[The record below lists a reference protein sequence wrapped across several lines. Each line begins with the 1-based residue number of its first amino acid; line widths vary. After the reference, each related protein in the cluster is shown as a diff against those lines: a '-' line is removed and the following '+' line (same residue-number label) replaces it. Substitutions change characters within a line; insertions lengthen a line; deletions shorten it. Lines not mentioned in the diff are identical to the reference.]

1 MSAFARVSFI
11 AKTRN
16 LEGSVVATS
25 ADGLPFLL
33 CEGMEVHFVP
43 PSLRGPR
50 NARVSSIRQIR
61 EDSYEVSFED
71 VEGID
76 DAEKIVGC
84 YCLANSDSIPE
95 IDPSEDPRM
104 LLGFSV
110 QDEMLGALGPVT
122 QVMLNPAQAILV
134 VEGDRGEVMIPFVD
148 EFVEGIDME
157 AEVLEVRVPA
167 GLLSLNEEKE
177 QAEDAR

>member
-1 MSAFARVSFI
+1 MSAFARVAFI

-25 ADGLPFLL
+25 ADDLPFLL

-50 NARVSSIRQIR
+50 NARVSSVRQIK
-61 EDSYEVSFED
+61 EDSFEVSFEG

-84 YCLANSDSIPE
+84 YCLAKSDSIPE
-95 IDPSEDPRM
+95 IDPSEDPRI

-110 QDEMLGALGPVT
+110 QDRVLGYLGTVCE
-122 QVMLNPAQAILV
+122 VMPNPAQSILV
-134 VEGDRGEVMIPFVD
+134 VDGARGEVMIPFVG
-148 EFVEGIDME
+148 EFIEGIDME
-157 AEVLEVRVPA
+157 AEALEVRVPA
-167 GLLSLNEEKE
+167 GLIALNEEKE
-177 QAEDAR
+177 QEEDAR

>member
-1 MSAFARVSFI
+1 MSAFARVAFI

-71 VEGID
+71 VEGIE
-76 DAEKIVGC
+76 AFYAK
-84 YCLANSDSIPE
+84 L
-95 IDPSEDPRM
+95 
-104 LLGFSV
+104 
-110 QDEMLGALGPVT
+110 
-122 QVMLNPAQAILV
+122 
-134 VEGDRGEVMIPFVD
+134 GDRLPAKLRE
-148 EFVEGIDME
+148 E
-157 AEVLEVRVPA
+157 LET
-167 GLLSLNEEKE
+167 LKE
-177 QAEDAR
+177 NLK

>member
-1 MSAFARVSFI
+1 M
-11 AKTRN
+11 
-16 LEGSVVATS
+16 
-25 ADGLPFLL
+25 
-33 CEGMEVHFVP
+33 
-43 PSLRGPR
+43 
-50 NARVSSIRQIR
+50 
-61 EDSYEVSFED
+61 SFED

-84 YCLANSDSIPE
+84 YCLAKSDSIPE

-110 QDEMLGALGPVT
+110 QDETLGALGPVT